1 MNDELRPLTQKQ
13 RAFID
18 AYMKH
23 GNATQARIDAGY
35 ANYKTPNS
43 HAVNANRLLKKANV
57 AAEIHQRQEAMK
69 KDSIATAQD
78 VMEFFTKAMNGEIK
92 DQFGLDATLGDRIKA
107 GQELAKRTI
116 DLENRM
122 QGKADAKVEIVVNW
136 NRKKVDKDAQ

>member
-1 MNDELRPLTQKQ
+1 MNIQTERPLTQKQ
-13 RAFID
+13 IAFID

-23 GNATQARIDAGY
+23 GNGTQASIDAGY
-35 ANYKTPNS
+35 QYKTPGA
-43 HAVNANRLLKKANV
+43 HGVNATRLLKKANI
-57 AAEIHQRQEAMK
+57 ASEIAKRHEEAR

-116 DLENRM
+116 DLENRL
-122 QGKADAKVEIVVNW
+122 QGKSDAKVEIVVNW
-136 NRKKVDKDAQ
+136 DRKKEG